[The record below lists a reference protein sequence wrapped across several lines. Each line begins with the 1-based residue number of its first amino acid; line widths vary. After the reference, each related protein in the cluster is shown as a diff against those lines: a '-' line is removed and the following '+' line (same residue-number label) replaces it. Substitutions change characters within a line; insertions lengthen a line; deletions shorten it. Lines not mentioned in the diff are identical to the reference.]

1 MRTTDT
7 ILVSFDRDEKDI
19 DNAVLI
25 VGKKTLGGPVDIINA
40 FQGKEAEMIYLN
52 LITQRKKEEE

>member
-1 MRTTDT
+1 MRKTDT

-25 VGKKTLGGPVDIINA
+25 VGKQDRIKGVDIINA
-40 FQGKEAEMIYLN
+40 FAGKEAEMIYLN